1 MGGKD
6 KDAKGK
12 PSIFDRLKK
21 LMNATEPDE
30 SQIENG
36 EVDISSGDG
45 QPRPIMEEIFSDSN
59 QKMKTTKTSPLDDAD
74 KKERQKPVHLRVVKL
89 EDIKKEAAQEDA
101 ESPKTEK
108 TQAAPAEAAQEPEKS
123 PEPKESAPSENTPQK
138 EAASIEQEAAPR
150 QDKPQ
155 EKQKES
161 TQDKPVQNTRM
172 EQNIPAQSKAQQKQE
187 EIEPATRKE
196 AAGPETAL
204 PDEGKAKEPENAAA
218 ATVNRPTLPKQV
230 TKGAAAVTNEQQ
242 PDDRL
247 LDMEAAKSA
256 ALYDE
261 KESLL
266 TRLSGK
272 LSAFWGFVNAKP
284 DEYAPDEEDPA
295 RQEEPASS
303 DEPIEILKKPE
314 PKHRQ
319 KPAAQPPSVPE
330 PPLQKGQK
338 AEKAPQKVQKEAEE
352 TTSAPKRYPDFVKLS
367 VQRLPESDAE
377 KMLVNGVRVPEYIH
391 ENDVKKIVLPGD
403 KIQHTIK
410 KEYEEYIKLEVFK
423 ETVGKKAPKE
433 EKPSEKAPEP
443 TVKGDTPPLTEDQ
456 RKTLK
461 DKLFG
466 SYENTAAEY
475 TEFIHPQPAEEAIE
489 DFERPEDVRAVRAEI
504 NMERRKLTFRSVMTG
519 IAFVLSLIV
528 VILQRNFPS
537 MLTEAVPNA
546 DIMYCIVNLLLLAL
560 GIALCHVTVL
570 NGLRP
575 LLTFRGNSDTAVAV
589 AAVAAAAQGIV
600 SFFDAPSYFAGEK
613 SLYALLV
620 LFALLLNSLGKLWI
634 ERRIHGNFKFIA
646 APSRKYAAKVLND
659 TALAEKMLSG
669 TKADQPIV
677 AFQRRTKFLKNFL
690 KLSYTP
696 DPCETAAAKFA
707 PICAA
712 VSVVVAIVFGI
723 ISKSAS
729 DAVSAFTAVACVA
742 VPACCLLAINLP
754 MRSLCKS
761 AVRSNAMVVGFP
773 AVRQFSDT
781 RALMA
786 DSRELYPRGRVN
798 LLSVKTFNSY
808 NIDKALI
815 NAAAVMKVA
824 NTPMTYMFE
833 DVIVD
838 KGEELP
844 PVESVKYEDGK
855 GLICW
860 VGGERL
866 LLGTREL
873 MEKYSIDLPSLDFEE
888 SNKLDEQNCV
898 TYLANAGQLV
908 AMLITEYTADKHI
921 VSELKRLEKSGV
933 TLLVRTADPN
943 VTQEKV
949 ARDFRLYYRSIKI
962 LPTSLGNLCKEEMSV
977 KEDSSRAY
985 VSTRGKLSSL
995 ARAITGCIRIKSN
1008 ISIAVFLQCFAVV
1021 IGILFVSTVVIAS
1034 GVKTLGTIELFF
1046 FMLLWAAA
1054 SVIAPMI
1061 QKP

>member
-36 EVDISSGDG
+36 EVDISSGDS

-59 QKMKTTKTSPLDDAD
+59 QKMKTTKTSPLGDAD

-89 EDIKKEAAQEDA
+89 EDIKKEAAQEEA
-101 ESPKTEK
+101 ESPKTEEP
-108 TQAAPAEAAQEPEKS
+108 QAAPAATAREPEKS
-123 PEPKESAPSENTPQK
+123 PKPKESAPSENTPQK
-138 EAASIEQEAAPR
+138 EAASIEREAPR

-155 EKQKES
+155 EEQTES

-218 ATVNRPTLPKQV
+218 ATVNRPSPPKQV

-295 RQEEPASS
+295 RQEEPAPS

-314 PKHRQ
+314 PKQRQ
-319 KPAAQPPSVPE
+319 KTAAQPPSVPE

-338 AEKAPQKVQKEAEE
+338 AVKAPQKVQKEAEE
-352 TTSAPKRYPDFVKLS
+352 TSSAPKRYPDFVKLS

-443 TVKGDTPPLTEDQ
+443 AVKGDTPPLTEDQ

-466 SYENTAAEY
+466 SYENTAADY

-742 VPACCLLAINLP
+742 VPACCLLAVNLP

>member
-1 MGGKD
+1 MSGKD
-6 KDAKGK
+6 KEIKGK
-12 PSIFDRLKK
+12 PSILDRIKK

-30 SQIENG
+30 NEIENG
-36 EVDISSGDG
+36 EVDISGEGSSMDA
-45 QPRPIMEEIFSDSN
+45 QQRPIMEEIFSDSN
-59 QKMKTTKTSPLDDAD
+59 RKIKSKKTDPLDDPE
-74 KKERQKPVHLRVVKL
+74 KKERQKPVHLRVVKP
-89 EDIKKEAAQEDA
+89 EDIKKEPAAQQAGRQETPADAAQSHGQEAEAPINAAQKEPGAKEPDARQQDEPFAEQQPSQAPA
-101 ESPKTEK
+101 ESEKLQKNEEPGSKAAAEASVEPVPTNDGQAEKTSSEPEKESGSLEKKQLEPKQETEK
-108 TQAAPAEAAQEPEKS
+108 TTAA
-123 PEPKESAPSENTPQK
+123 
-138 EAASIEQEAAPR
+138 
-150 QDKPQ
+150 
-155 EKQKES
+155 EKQPPS
-161 TQDKPVQNTRM
+161 
-172 EQNIPAQSKAQQKQE
+172 QQ
-187 EIEPATRKE
+187 
-196 AAGPETAL
+196 
-204 PDEGKAKEPENAAA
+204 
-218 ATVNRPTLPKQV
+218 
-230 TKGAAAVTNEQQ
+230 
-242 PDDRL
+242 DDRL
-247 LDMEAAKSA
+247 LDMEAAKSV

-284 DEYAPDEEDPA
+284 DEYAPDEEDVE
-295 RQEEPASS
+295 RQEASAPS
-303 DEPIEILKKPE
+303 DGPIEILEKHEPKQQEQPRTKKPE
-314 PKHRQ
+314 
-319 KPAAQPPSVPE
+319 QPPVTEQPRKKE
-330 PPLQKGQK
+330 QETEGAP
-338 AEKAPQKVQKEAEE
+338 EKAPQKPEK
-352 TTSAPKRYPDFVKLS
+352 TTLPLMCYPDFVKLS
-367 VQRLPESDAE
+367 VQRLPESEAE

-423 ETVGKKAPKE
+423 ETVGKKAQKEEMPKE
-433 EKPSEKAPEP
+433 KGKTGEKEPE
-443 TVKGDTPPLTEDQ
+443 TPKKDPAPLTEEQ

-466 SYENTAAEY
+466 SYENTAADY
-475 TEFIHPQPAEEAIE
+475 TEFIPLQPAEEAIE
-489 DFERPEDVRAVRAEI
+489 DFERPEDARAVRAEI
-504 NMERRKLTFRSVMTG
+504 NMERRKLMFRSVMTG

-528 VILQRNFPS
+528 VILQRNFPA

-560 GIALCHVTVL
+560 GTALCHVTVL

-600 SFFDAPSYFAGEK
+600 SFFDASSYFSGEK

-634 ERRIHGNFKFIA
+634 ERRIQGNFKFIA
-646 APSRKYAAKVLND
+646 APNRKYAAKVLND
-659 TALAEKMLSG
+659 TALAEKMLTG
-669 TKADQPIV
+669 TKADRPIV
-677 AFQRRTKFLKNFL
+677 AFQLRTKFLKNFL

-707 PICAA
+707 PVCAA

-742 VPACCLLAINLP
+742 VPACCLLAVNLP

-761 AVRSNAMVVGFP
+761 AVRGNAMVVGYP

-781 RALMA
+781 RALMV
-786 DSRELYPRGRVN
+786 DSRELYPRGRVS
-798 LLSVKTFNSY
+798 LLSVKTFNTY
-808 NIDKALI
+808 NIDKALVS
-815 NAAAVMKVA
+815 AAAVMKVA

-860 VGGERL
+860 VDGERL

-888 SNKLDEQNCV
+888 SNKLDENNCV

-943 VTQEKV
+943 VTQEKA
-949 ARDFRLYYRSIKI
+949 ARDFRLYYRSVKI

-995 ARAITGCIRIKSN
+995 ARAVTGCIRIKSN

-1021 IGILFVSTVVIAS
+1021 IGILFVSVVVIAS
-1034 GVKTLGTIELFF
+1034 GVKTLGTMELFF